1 MTQAQTLAKTTAPLW
16 LKILVITIVG
26 LSILFRFTN
35 LGQKIYC
42 GDESWT
48 SVAISGH
55 TLNELKQEI
64 SDSKGV
70 VPITIFNEYQHINTD
85 RNVGDTVNYL
95 ITSDPQHPPLYYV
108 MVRLWVQIF
117 GDSPTGIR
125 SLSAVISLLMFPCVY
140 WLCLE
145 LFESHLVGWVAIALF
160 AVSPL
165 QLYFAQEA
173 RQYGLW
179 MVEIL
184 LSSIALLRS
193 IRLGNLRNWI
203 GYSLALTLGLYT
215 HLFTILVAIAH
226 GIYILI
232 QQQFRF
238 TKVLGIY
245 LIASFVAFLVFSP
258 WLIVILS
265 HIQTAVNL
273 TNGWSFK
280 LIDNQLE
287 LISIFLVRVAQTFFD
302 LNVNTAI
309 GFSLRFSQE
318 GSLFYRISELVF
330 SLTLLSGIIYFLIKS
345 VDRIKIIFII
355 LLGFIPSILLISLDL
370 YSGGFRSIQIRYQL
384 PLCISLEI
392 SVAYIL
398 CFYTLIENSWQQKIG
413 KFAISA
419 LLLMGL
425 ISDVKF
431 FQSESWWTQS
441 SVKYIAETVQSIQK
455 SQNSLL
461 VINQSP
467 IDLGGIL
474 ALSNYLPNLSLLVT
488 SNEYVASDLDN
499 YNSIFFMHNNI
510 NLFNQMEQIEAYKL
524 KTIRVLDPPTGG
536 LWQFQKISRL

>member
-1 MTQAQTLAKTTAPLW
+1 MMQTQILAKTTAPLW

-26 LSILFRFTN
+26 LSIFFRFN
-35 LGQKIYC
+35 SLGQKIYC

-70 VPITIFNEYQHINTD
+70 VPITIFNKYQHINTD

-95 ITSDPQHPPLYYV
+95 VTSDPQHPPLYYV
-108 MVRLWVQIF
+108 MLRIWVQIF

-125 SLSAVISLLMFPCVY
+125 SLSAVISLLIFPCVY

-173 RQYGLW
+173 RQYCLW

-184 LSSIALLRS
+184 LSSAALLRS
-193 IRLGNLRNWI
+193 IRLGNVINWI

-232 QQQFRF
+232 QQQLRL

-245 LIASFVAFLVFSP
+245 LIASIVAFLMFSP
-258 WLIVILS
+258 WVIVILS

-309 GFSLRFSQE
+309 GFSLSFSQE
-318 GSLFYRISELVF
+318 GSLFYSISELVF
-330 SLTLLSGIIYFLIKS
+330 SLILLSGIIYFLIKS
-345 VDRIKIIFII
+345 VDRIKIIFIV
-355 LLGFIPSILLISLDL
+355 LLGFIPSIFLISFDL

-398 CFYTLIENSWQQKIG
+398 CFYTLIENSWQQKIA

-419 LLLMGL
+419 LLVAGL
-425 ISDVKF
+425 VADVKF

-455 SQNSLL
+455 PENSLL

-474 ALSNYLPNLSLLVT
+474 ALSKYLPKLSLLVT
-488 SNEYVASDLDN
+488 ANNYMESDLWN
-499 YNSIFFMHNNI
+499 YNTIFFMHDNI
-510 NLFNQMEQIEAYKL
+510 NLFHQIEQIKTYKL
-524 KTIRVLDPPTGG
+524 KTIRVLDPPGGG
-536 LWQFQKISRL
+536 LWQFQKISNL

>member
-1 MTQAQTLAKTTAPLW
+1 MMQTQILAKTTAPLW

-26 LSILFRFTN
+26 LSIFFRFN
-35 LGQKIYC
+35 SLGQKIYC

-70 VPITIFNEYQHINTD
+70 VPITIFNKYQHINTD

-108 MVRLWVQIF
+108 MLRLWVQIF
-117 GDSPTGIR
+117 GDSATGIR
-125 SLSAVISLLMFPCVY
+125 SLSAVISLLIFPCVY

-226 GIYILI
+226 GIYVLI

-245 LIASFVAFLVFSP
+245 LIATVVAFVLFYP

-265 HIQTAVNL
+265 
-273 TNGWSFK
+273 
-280 LIDNQLE
+280 
-287 LISIFLVRVAQTFFD
+287 
-302 LNVNTAI
+302 
-309 GFSLRFSQE
+309 
-318 GSLFYRISELVF
+318 
-330 SLTLLSGIIYFLIKS
+330 
-345 VDRIKIIFII
+345 
-355 LLGFIPSILLISLDL
+355 P
-370 YSGGFRSIQIRYQL
+370 
-384 PLCISLEI
+384 
-392 SVAYIL
+392 
-398 CFYTLIENSWQQKIG
+398 
-413 KFAISA
+413 
-419 LLLMGL
+419 
-425 ISDVKF
+425 
-431 FQSESWWTQS
+431 
-441 SVKYIAETVQSIQK
+441 
-455 SQNSLL
+455 
-461 VINQSP
+461 
-467 IDLGGIL
+467 
-474 ALSNYLPNLSLLVT
+474 
-488 SNEYVASDLDN
+488 
-499 YNSIFFMHNNI
+499 
-510 NLFNQMEQIEAYKL
+510 
-524 KTIRVLDPPTGG
+524 
-536 LWQFQKISRL
+536 